1 MQLAKKIEIVTVS
14 VEVVRL
20 CHALDEQGVSG
31 YTVVEDVVGKGHRG
45 RRRGDELTNVFKNS
59 YIFTVVTPELVEPI
73 VEAVRPILQRYG
85 GVCLVSDVQSIGH

>member
-1 MQLAKKIEIVTVS
+1 MQPAKKIEIVTVS
-14 VEVVRL
+14 VEAERL
-20 CHALDEQGVSG
+20 CRALDAHGVSG

-45 RRRGDELTNVFKNS
+45 KRRGDELTDVFKNA